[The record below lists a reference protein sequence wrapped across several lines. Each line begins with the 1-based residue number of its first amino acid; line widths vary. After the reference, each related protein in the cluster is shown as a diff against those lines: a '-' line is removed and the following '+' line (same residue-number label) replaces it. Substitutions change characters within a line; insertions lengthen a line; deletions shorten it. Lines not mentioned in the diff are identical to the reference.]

1 MTYLCNRNREIA
13 RVLSSVG
20 SEHLVYTQRVGGST
34 PSPQDPPQ
42 KDVSKGTSFFLGRKE
57 GRFAILCLPLLKT
70 NRNIYTYGEASSI
83 GFIRLYS

>member
-1 MTYLCNRNREIA
+1 MTYLCNRNREIT

-34 PSPQDPPQ
+34 PSGPTTEGCVKRHILFSWQ
-42 KDVSKGTSFFLGRKE
+42 KRRG
-57 GRFAILCLPLLKT
+57 FAILCLPLLKT